1 MTVTIHK
8 TSSNQEA
15 VGLAHQ
21 FLREGRYD
29 WFRGQVSSEWF
40 VVPSLLRDA
49 DSTRANERLDR
60 FFGWVRSTT
69 GLEAIASDER
79 AMYAIAQHYGIA
91 THYVDFT
98 TDPDV
103 AAFFAFDT
111 TDEIPPGSLSAI
123 VCLDTKNLMRVA
135 LPDDMPKPSCERIH
149 VPDLWRLN
157 AQSGVFLVCPYTHFE
172 QVVYPFDR
180 IIFPHGGNGLEIVR
194 DWVYPRRKSQLE
206 IGLAHFFADERQRGR
221 IDNLRK
227 QLKKG
232 DYFTIPEDAT
242 NWSSAIEAQI
252 NPLQSWSPELVRPW
266 AFLPDERYSR
276 AVLPSIRVDLRNLA
290 LPPRGVNRA
299 DRQAIFEAVLLQIDE
314 SPQLRETRATWSLL
328 SSIPSP
334 QGDIHSNRLSTALER
349 LWDGLRRL
357 PLDNRQL
364 AAGLTTC
371 IAFWAFAETLP
382 AGDLHLDD
390 WAADEVLGGHR
401 RVELGGAGGY
411 SRSCVSRA
419 KLIAALRPDM
429 AKFIVEQ
436 FRAPF
441 STDPSVIVEWAWKVE
456 YLYDFLKL
464 ADALATEMAPYQVLF
479 RPEDPVF
486 FSPARIERI
495 GW

>member
-8 TSSNQEA
+8 ASSNQEA
-15 VGLAHQ
+15 VALAHQ
-21 FLREGRYD
+21 FLKEGRYD
-29 WFRGQVSSEWF
+29 WFRGQVSSKWF
-40 VVPSLLRDA
+40 VVPSLFRDA
-49 DSTRANERLDR
+49 DLASAEERLDC

-79 AMYAIAQHYGIA
+79 AMYAVAQHYGIP
-91 THYVDFT
+91 TQFVDFT

-111 TDEIPPGSLSAI
+111 TRKIPPRSLSAI
-123 VCLDTKNLMRVA
+123 VCLDTKELLQVA
-135 LPDDMPKPSCERIH
+135 LPDHMPKPSCERID
-149 VPDLWRLN
+149 VPDLWRLK

-172 QVVYPFDR
+172 QVVFPFDR
-180 IIFPHGGNGLEIVR
+180 IVFPYGGDGLKIVR
-194 DWVYPRRKSQLE
+194 DWVFPRRKSQLE
-206 IGLAHFFADERQRGR
+206 IALVHFFAHERQQRR
-221 IDNLRK
+221 IDYLRK
-227 QLKKG
+227 QLKKAH
-232 DYFTIPEDAT
+232 YFSIPEYAT
-242 NWSSAIEAQI
+242 YWSSAIKAQI
-252 NPLQSWSPELVRPW
+252 NPLQSWSPELVRTW
-266 AFLPDERYSR
+266 AVMPDEQYSK

-290 LPPRGVNRA
+290 SPPRGVNRA
-299 DRQAIFEAVLLQIDE
+299 DRQTIFEGVLSQIDE
-314 SPQLRETRATWSLL
+314 SPQLRETRAAWSLVSSTL
-328 SSIPSP
+328 SQ
-334 QGDIHSNRLSTALER
+334 QGDPPTTRLLTALER

-364 AAGLTTC
+364 ATAVETC

-382 AGDLHLDD
+382 TGNLDLDD
-390 WAADEVLGGHR
+390 RAADEVLGAHR
-401 RVELGGAGGY
+401 RVELGGAGGK
-411 SRSCVSRA
+411 SRSCVSRD

-436 FRAPF
+436 FRDQFA
-441 STDPSVIVEWAWKVE
+441 TDASVIVEWAWKVE